1 MASSCPDYVAS
12 RADQGYHC
20 QFGVVGFVIIVDAS
34 PMENQAKNYL
44 SHKFYVGIIL
54 AYHNEKCQSV
64 SLLEGGVRPM

>member
-1 MASSCPDYVAS
+1 MASSCPDYVAL
-12 RADQGYHC
+12 RADQGYYC

-34 PMENQAKNYL
+34 PMVKSGENYL

-54 AYHNEKCQSV
+54 AYHNEKCQLV